1 MCRPSRYQ
9 DSNNFNEE
17 YDDIRKGSGQGRR
30 VPTFR
35 AKGANG
41 SQEVRNWKQR
51 MGAGRMVLD
60 SGSDAESLMV
70 SNISY
75 TRKSKRGIPFSLSSV
90 KGKTMRNRRTAKQEG
105 YYVRLESASDLRPSI
120 DDYAKPHTARDLES
134 RTTDYT
140 QSKNSTKKGFFKD
153 YEKEKLE
160 EWEMSP
166 DKPKNTVSKYHSHK
180 GIKEMILQSQGQIP
194 IYAAEIESKNLK
206 SFQKDPEQIE
216 NIRVKKLMRT
226 HNKNKK
232 HQNSKPQIQIKKQRH
247 RNHQK
252 TNQSI
257 QNPSQNQTRSREKR
271 GKKDRGNVDSNPAM
285 AVNISPIDPPTRVVI
300 LFLEEVKEMMK
311 HKNDSGSRVIKKE
324 RNIHLRESSI
334 LRKKKREKS
343 GGRAK
348 VDLHF
353 NKDKKFNRIK
363 TNVRIHST
371 LRSKDPSL
379 LDFSQEPGQ
388 MTGYLVS
395 PKQNHPQHQNPLYNN
410 NKDVSLKNQNA
421 KGYEYQNKNQAKNPK
436 RKKISEELGRVIDAV
451 SEEDFGYS
459 RRNINSDNED
469 VFYLTKN
476 VDNSLLSRH
485 NKFVKKPR
493 APKPESNISIHY
505 KSKQERGAKRLTRG
519 NSLAVKRP
527 EVIGRLRESRSLGRR
542 RPRPDGSRN
551 QLDHESEDIRAKRGR
566 NRSPMR
572 ASSQLKFG

>member
-1 MCRPSRYQ
+1 M
-9 DSNNFNEE
+9 
-17 YDDIRKGSGQGRR
+17 GSG
-30 VPTFR
+30 
-35 AKGANG
+35 
-41 SQEVRNWKQR
+41 R
-51 MGAGRMVLD
+51 MMLD
-60 SGSDAESLMV
+60 SGSDAESLMM

-75 TRKSKRGIPFSLSSV
+75 NKRPKRGIPFSLSSV
-90 KGKTMRNRRTAKQEG
+90 KGKAMRNRRTAKQEG

-120 DDYAKPHTARDLES
+120 DEYAKPHTARDLGS

-153 YEKEKLE
+153 CGKEKLE

-166 DKPKNTVSKYHSHK
+166 DRPKNTVSKYHSHK

-206 SFQKDPEQIE
+206 SFQKDTGQIE
-216 NIRVKKLMRT
+216 NIRVKKLMRK
-226 HNKNKK
+226 HNTNKK
-232 HQNSKPQIQIKKQRH
+232 TQNPKSHIQKQRP
-247 RNHQK
+247 RNQQK
-252 TNQSI
+252 TNKSI
-257 QNPSQNQTRSREKR
+257 KNPGQNQTKSRER
-271 GKKDRGNVDSNPAM
+271 RSKKDRGNVDSNPAR
-285 AVNISPIDPPTRVVI
+285 AVNTSNVDPPTRGVD

-311 HKNDSGSRVIKKE
+311 KKNDSGSVIIKKE
-324 RNIHLRESSI
+324 RHIHLRESSI
-334 LRKKKREKS
+334 LRKRKREKS

-353 NKDKKFNRIK
+353 NKDKKYNKIR
-363 TNVRIHST
+363 TNVRVHST
-371 LRSKDPSL
+371 LRSKDPSIL
-379 LDFSQEPGQ
+379 EFSQEPGQ

-395 PKQNHPQHQNPLYNN
+395 PKQNHSQHQNPLYNN
-410 NKDVSLKNQNA
+410 NINPNLQNQSTQ
-421 KGYEYQNKNQAKNPK
+421 GYEYQNKNQAKHPR

-451 SEEDFGYS
+451 SEENFGYS
-459 RRNINSDNED
+459 RRNIHSDNED

-493 APKPESNISIHY
+493 APKPESNISINY
-505 KSKQERGAKRLTRG
+505 KSRDERGAKRLVRG

-542 RPRPDGSRN
+542 RPRPDGSRT
-551 QLDHESEDIRAKRGR
+551 QLDHESEETRAKRGR